1 MDNKRGG
8 GGEANGYAYVHRDWS
23 YLVHIRL
30 GELHHKAP
38 AKGALEYLLL
48 PGPTVPHVGNVL
60 QSDLCGRN
68 EEIVEG
74 TDVIVTCCH
83 LFLYFNDFFVFDGLL
98 PLPPTTAWPV
108 GKLRS

>member
-8 GGEANGYAYVHRDWS
+8 GRRMAMFMYIETGATF
-23 YLVHIRL
+23 HIRL

-48 PGPTVPHVGNVL
+48 PGPTVPHVGNIL
-60 QSDLCGRN
+60 QSDLCRGN
-68 EEIVEG
+68 EEIVEAP
-74 TDVIVTCCH
+74 DVIVTCCH
-83 LFLYFNDFFVFDGLL
+83 LFLYFNGFFVFDGLL